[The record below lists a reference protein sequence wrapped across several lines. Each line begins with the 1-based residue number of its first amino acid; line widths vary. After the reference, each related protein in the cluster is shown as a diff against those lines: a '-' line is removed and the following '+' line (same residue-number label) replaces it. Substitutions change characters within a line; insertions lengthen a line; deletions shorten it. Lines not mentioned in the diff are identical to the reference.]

1 MKKDLKEKFGF
12 TLAEGATHVG
22 IFHNTRRVGFTLAEV
37 LITLG
42 IIGIVSAMTIP
53 TLVKNYQKKVLNT
66 QFVQAYSILNQALR
80 MTTSQYDYPVRCYY
94 KSTDYEY
101 ELGALVLD
109 ECPNFHTKLLNNIKI
124 TKKCANNAIERGCL
138 PEYKGYDEI
147 INEYNPDREAPE
159 GYSSYGEY
167 ESRGCIYFRKS
178 GLKDIPVYNLNNGSI
193 LFLFNKSMPVLAVD
207 VNGFAGPNKWGYD
220 VFSFS
225 IVNDGKAHKLG
236 RDVCM
241 WPEKGGVISLEKIN
255 EVIKGNY

>member
-124 TKKCANNAIERGCL
+124 TKN
-138 PEYKGYDEI
+138 
-147 INEYNPDREAPE
+147 
-159 GYSSYGEY
+159 
-167 ESRGCIYFRKS
+167 
-178 GLKDIPVYNLNNGSI
+178 
-193 LFLFNKSMPVLAVD
+193 VLIMLLD
-207 VNGFAGPNKWGYD
+207 
-220 VFSFS
+220 
-225 IVNDGKAHKLG
+225 
-236 RDVCM
+236 
-241 WPEKGGVISLEKIN
+241 GGVYLN
-255 EVIKGNY
+255 IKVMMR